1 MELEALLSRCPVA
14 AAAFGAVAAALCAPS
29 TPGRQVAM
37 VAASVVRA
45 AGPTPH
51 GARGGEGVPVCGEG
65 VTAAAHINIQEDLLL
80 AAQASLGLKQKP
92 GVSDRMQL
100 LSLEVRSAPKLRNT
114 EAHMAA
120 SLPAAVAAA
129 LMGSPVSGD
138 QQPGSVGRL
147 VLDTVSSEEFA
158 TASDSQHG
166 SLPLVK
172 KLASSQAPASDF
184 LHDPEKQEVK
194 LEEVKLLVSDEQF
207 VKSGCAT
214 PTAAC
219 LGGRMGGAK
228 FPVEAEAPTEAAPP
242 LKQASAMGTAA
253 YDEDELREVTK
264 GLSERQSLVLAVVDG
279 IVEGNVDVSLSEV
292 LRLLDGMGVVGL
304 VCILSRAFSKNPQC
318 LEELQYAFKQ
328 HSNSKGILLLMYE
341 DFEMSP
347 EMMFMIGRHSQA
359 VVQPSVRTKCK
370 CERRCECTGELLI
383 RAREIAED
391 WLTGL
396 RAGGFSMSFLNA
408 MKKKKYAREST
419 VSNDST
425 EEWNPKE
432 VHQKLLQ
439 ELTSDM
445 KLKSINDLLGFVGI
459 IGSTAFYNPASE
471 SICREIGVRLA
482 GVLPET
488 VAVCTGGFTGTG
500 E

>member
-1 MELEALLSRCPVA
+1 VPCATSPAGMELEALLSRCPVA

-29 TPGRQVAM
+29 APGRQVAM

-45 AGPTPH
+45 AGTTPH

-80 AAQASLGLKQKP
+80 AAQASLGLKQRP
-92 GVSDRMQL
+92 GVSDVKREL
-100 LSLEVRSAPKLRNT
+100 RRRGCSSLASKCGRLSKLRDT

-166 SLPLVK
+166 SLPLEK
-172 KLASSQAPASDF
+172 KLVSSQSPASDF

-194 LEEVKLLVSDEQF
+194 LEEIKLLVSDEQF

-214 PTAAC
+214 PTAAR

-228 FPVEAEAPTEAAPP
+228 LPVEAEAPTEAAPP
-242 LKQASAMGTAA
+242 MKQASAMGTAA
-253 YDEDELREVTK
+253 YDEDEFREATK

-292 LRLLDGMGVVGL
+292 LRLLDGMGVPHVPQGPRL
-304 VCILSRAFSKNPQC
+304 VRGRVALLRKRRA
-318 LEELQYAFKQ
+318 
-328 HSNSKGILLLMYE
+328 LL
-341 DFEMSP
+341 
-347 EMMFMIGRHSQA
+347 
-359 VVQPSVRTKCK
+359 
-370 CERRCECTGELLI
+370 RC
-383 RAREIAED
+383 
-391 WLTGL
+391 
-396 RAGGFSMSFLNA
+396 S
-408 MKKKKYAREST
+408 
-419 VSNDST
+419 
-425 EEWNPKE
+425 
-432 VHQKLLQ
+432 
-439 ELTSDM
+439 
-445 KLKSINDLLGFVGI
+445 
-459 IGSTAFYNPASE
+459 SE
-471 SICREIGVRLA
+471 
-482 GVLPET
+482 
-488 VAVCTGGFTGTG
+488 
-500 E
+500 